1 MKSQIDQI
9 DQTFSN
15 DSRYSVQWP
24 DWCKIDFLI
33 QKLSK
38 LQSQLESLQFVL
50 DQKREDFREFA
61 LNGRKLIQF
70 QNEQTI
76 LQTEQNQ
83 KLIELNIRIEDK
95 QLIDQ
100 IGQIEKM
107 NEEIVDQLQSIS
119 IKTEEA
125 KQTVSHAERLSNA
138 MESIKKQR
146 QLVQKIKHDNEE
158 GKRT

>member
-38 LQSQLESLQFVL
+38 FQSQLESLKFVL
-50 DQKREDFREFA
+50 DQKKEEFREFA
-61 LNGRKLIQF
+61 LTGRKLIQF
-70 QNEQTI
+70 QNEQFI

-83 KLIELNIRIEDK
+83 KFIGLNTRIEETT
-95 QLIDQ
+95 Q
-100 IGQIEKM
+100 
-107 NEEIVDQLQSIS
+107 
-119 IKTEEA
+119 
-125 KQTVSHAERLSNA
+125 RSNW
-138 MESIKKQR
+138 I
-146 QLVQKIKHDNEE
+146 N
-158 GKRT
+158 